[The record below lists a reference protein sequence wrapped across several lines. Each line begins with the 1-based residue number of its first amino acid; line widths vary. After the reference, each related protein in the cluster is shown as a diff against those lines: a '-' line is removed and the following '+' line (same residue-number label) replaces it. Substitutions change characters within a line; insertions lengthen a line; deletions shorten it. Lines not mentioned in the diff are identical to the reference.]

1 MSLPKQAFDI
11 IIVGAGPAGCAAAHQ
26 LSGKGFRIALLEK
39 SSFPRDKICGDALS
53 PDVVKQ
59 LQILDPLLAEKFQM
73 ESSTSACYGLRL
85 FAEGGHFL
93 DLPFPQVSDSAAPCY
108 VMRRMD
114 FDHFLFKAIEAKK
127 DIHIYE
133 NAALKALHIDAD
145 GVKAETDS
153 LKLEAKVILAA
164 DGAQSRVRS
173 LLGMAGI
180 DKKHHCAGLRQYY
193 KGVQGLG
200 PKGQLELHFY
210 PEIAPGYFWIFPLS
224 EDEANVGIGMISEA
238 LSAEKIKLRERLEHT
253 LKNHPQLKER
263 FSRAEALEKPQG
275 FGLPLGSLKRSCS
288 GERYLLLGDAAGL
301 IDPLSGE
308 GIGNALRSGRVAAE
322 HLLKAFEVKRWDA
335 QFNQAYDKEI
345 YRRMGDEFKLSVVLR
360 GLIFYFPLYNRFI
373 RWGSSSRFIRN
384 LLSSIIDNRNF
395 QKSLFNPRFY
405 WQLLRK

>member
-1 MSLPKQAFDI
+1 MSLAKEAFDI

-26 LSGKGFRIALLEK
+26 LSGKGLRIALIEK
-39 SSFPRDKICGDALS
+39 FSFPRDKICGDALS

-59 LQILDPLLAEKFQM
+59 LQILDPQLAENFKL
-73 ESSTSACYGLRL
+73 ETRSSPCFGLRL

-93 DLPFPQVSDSAAPCY
+93 DLPFPQVSDSDAPSY
-108 VMRRMD
+108 VMRRVD
-114 FDHFLFKAIEAKK
+114 FDHFLFKAIKDNK

-133 NAALKALHIDAD
+133 NAPLKSLSFEKD
-145 GVKAETDS
+145 GVQAEIAN
-153 LKLEAKVILAA
+153 LILEAKVILAA

-173 LLGMAGI
+173 QLGLASI
-180 DKKHHCAGLRQYY
+180 DKAHHCAGLRQYY
-193 KGVQGLG
+193 KGIKDLG

-224 EDEANVGIGMISEA
+224 EDEANVGIGMISQA
-238 LSAEKIKLRERLEHT
+238 LSTEKIKLKERLEHS
-253 LKNHPQLKER
+253 LKHNPQIKER
-263 FSRAEALEKPQG
+263 FVEAEALEKPQG
-275 FGLPLGSLKRSCS
+275 FGLPLGSLKRTCS
-288 GERYLLLGDAAGL
+288 GDRYLLLGDAAGL

-308 GIGNALRSGRVAAE
+308 GIGNAIRSGRVAAE
-322 HLLKAFEVKRWDA
+322 HLLKAFAENRWDA
-335 QFNQAYDKEI
+335 AFNKAYDEEL
-345 YRRMGDEFKLSVVLR
+345 YRRMGNEFKVSVVLR
-360 GLIFYFPLYNRFI
+360 RLIFYFPLYNRFI